1 MVKRKR
7 RSDLFYNMNGS
18 RSDVILWLVGP
29 VYKEGYPPCM
39 SYLLS
44 FFFNMKS
51 KAFSLAKKSRL
62 RAQNVTSS
70 SRPPQPRPRR
80 GICRGPTP
88 MDIDRPLGFPVDW
101 DPMEIDDPWEGE
113 TMHGPPCLVFSAAS
127 WFSPRWGGKRPPPK
141 KRPRLGGMVSF

>member
-101 DPMEIDDPWEGE
+101 DPMD
-113 TMHGPPCLVFSAAS
+113 GPPSLVFASAA
-127 WFSPRWGGKRPPPK
+127 WFSPRWGGKRPPTRK
-141 KRPRLGGMVSF
+141 DHG